1 MSALL
6 TLSLPGPAATR
17 NRHRRRS
24 TSSVAPIALYPDA
37 LLGPMLLSAENPSRI
52 GALSEW
58 LRSHETLKGTALQDA
73 AKASGF
79 TDSYVALVLFPQVVN
94 TMAEQLE
101 WTTKIGQA
109 FTADRSAVF
118 GSIQR
123 LRTKA
128 KDAGK
133 LKSNAQQSVTTEKTA
148 SGQPVIVIEPAN
160 SQIVYVP
167 QYNPQ
172 TVYVPSTV
180 VIEEDDDSD
189 AAVAA
194 GLIGFTAGIAL
205 GAAMDND
212 YYYGPYGWGGG
223 YRMYDDAW
231 DDWYDNREDAREDV
245 MDHREDAR
253 EEMITRRLA
262 DERGDRARSTS
273 QERAHRTGARPARR
287 QPRSAPTHARRRRR
301 SAPRLGPPPPIE
313 YRPRRAAKASA
324 RPAPRPIAAA
334 PVRMRSPVIRTVRP
348 NGRPARAAR
357 AAVAAHAAAAAAG
370 DEEDHGH
377 GEHVPEE
384 VVPRGG
390 PGGDVCDARHAR
402 GLPPDRERSAGPG
415 LRHSPGRGH
424 RPWRRR

>member
-1 MSALL
+1 MKTLVVAVSALL
-6 TLSLPGPAATR
+6 TLSLPGPAATQ
-17 NRHRRRS
+17 
-24 TSSVAPIALYPDA
+24 TSPEALDKLFGPIALYPDA

-58 LRSHETLKGTALQDA
+58 LRSHETLKGSALQDA

-79 TDSYVALVLFPQVVN
+79 TDSYVALALFPQVVN

-133 LKSNAQQSVTTEKTA
+133 LESNAQQSVTTEKTA

-172 TVYVPSTV
+172 TVYTSSTV
-180 VIEEDDDSD
+180 VIKEDNDSD

-245 MDHREDAR
+245 LDHREDAR
-253 EEMITRRLA
+253 EDVLDHREDLA
-262 DERGDRARSTS
+262 EERGDRARTAQEERTERTETRTS
-273 QERAHRTGARPARR
+273 AASERTDARTTGAAERTEAR
-287 QPRSAPTHARRRRR
+287 T
-301 SAPRLGPPPPIE
+301 
-313 YRPRRAAKASA
+313 
-324 RPAPRPIAAA
+324 
-334 PVRMRSPVIRTVRP
+334 
-348 NGRPARAAR
+348 
-357 AAVAAHAAAAAAG
+357 AAAARVPAEARGQSQRATGTTADRSGTRSDAFSGYSSGASERAASSRG
-370 DEEDHGH
+370 SRSRNSS
-377 GEHVPEE
+377 
-384 VVPRGG
+384 RGG
-390 PGGDVCDARHAR
+390 GG
-402 GLPPDRERSAGPG
+402 
-415 LRHSPGRGH
+415 
-424 RPWRRR
+424 RRR

>member
-1 MSALL
+1 MKTLAVAVSALL
-6 TLSLPGPAATR
+6 ALGLPVPAVTQTSPEALDTL
-17 NRHRRRS
+17 
-24 TSSVAPIALYPDA
+24 VAPIALYPDA
-37 LLGPMLLSAENPSRI
+37 LLGPMLLSAGNPSTI

-79 TDSYVALVLFPQVVN
+79 TESYVALVLFPQVVN

-123 LRTKA
+123 LRTRA

-133 LKSNAQQSVTTEKTA
+133 LKSTHQQSVTTETTA

-160 SQIVYVP
+160 AQVVYVP

-172 TVYVPSTV
+172 TVYAPSTV
-180 VIEEDDDSD
+180 VIQEEDDTD

-194 GLIGFTAGIAL
+194 GLIGFTAGIAM

-245 MDHREDAR
+245 MDHREDLAEERGDRR
-253 EEMITRRLA
+253 EDVAE
-262 DERGDRARSTS
+262 ERGDRARTS
-273 QERAHRTGARPARR
+273 QEQRTERAETRTSTAAERTEARTAAADRVPAETRGQSQRATGTTAERSGTRSDAFSGYSNGASQRAASSRGASS
-287 QPRSAPTHARRRRR
+287 RSSSRGGGRRR
-301 SAPRLGPPPPIE
+301 
-313 YRPRRAAKASA
+313 
-324 RPAPRPIAAA
+324 
-334 PVRMRSPVIRTVRP
+334 
-348 NGRPARAAR
+348 
-357 AAVAAHAAAAAAG
+357 
-370 DEEDHGH
+370 
-377 GEHVPEE
+377 
-384 VVPRGG
+384 
-390 PGGDVCDARHAR
+390 
-402 GLPPDRERSAGPG
+402 
-415 LRHSPGRGH
+415 
-424 RPWRRR
+424 